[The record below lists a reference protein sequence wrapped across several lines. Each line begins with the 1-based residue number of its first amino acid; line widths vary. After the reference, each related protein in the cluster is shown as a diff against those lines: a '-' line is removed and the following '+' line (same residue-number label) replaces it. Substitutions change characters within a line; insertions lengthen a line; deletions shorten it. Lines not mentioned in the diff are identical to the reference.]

1 MYDKYNRGQM
11 ENQEFLNDEK
21 EIRGK
26 KKKIEWRKRKITS
39 LEVSASYERL
49 GNLSKAFRMS
59 NCGDTLEF
67 VKQDDKKRLIHA
79 NFCKIRLCPMCA
91 WRRSLKTFA
100 QVSCV
105 MNEFETSRHAFLF
118 LTLTCRNVGA
128 DELKETMDKLFE
140 AFNLLMKQKRVSQAV
155 VGWFRALE
163 VTYNHRENT
172 YHPHFHCILA
182 VYENKYFSGGGYIT
196 HDEWIALWRNCLKI
210 DYDPSVD
217 IRRFRKT
224 TGREVAEVSKYTVKP
239 EDYIIRYYE
248 DNSVFREKTD
258 MIISVLD
265 KALFHRRLVA
275 FGGEFKKIHK
285 RLNLDDT
292 EDGDLVV
299 VDGKEELR
307 DDVKQ
312 VIEIYHWHVGLK
324 NYVLDKAASAVANEK
339 E

>member
-26 KKKIEWRKRKITS
+26 KKKIEWRKRKMSS
-39 LEVSASYERL
+39 LEVSASYKRL
-49 GNLSKAFRMS
+49 GNMSKAFRMNS
-59 NCGDTLEF
+59 CGDILEF
-67 VKQDDKKRLIHA
+67 VRQGDKKKLIHA
-79 NFCKIRLCPMCA
+79 HFCKIRLCPMCA

-100 QVSCV
+100 QVSQV
-105 MNEFETSRHAFLF
+105 MNEFETNRHAFLF

-128 DELKETMDKLFE
+128 NGLKETMDKLFS
-140 AFNLLMKQKRVSQAV
+140 AFNDLTHLKKFRQAV

-182 VYENKYFSGGGYIT
+182 VRERYFKDVSYIS
-196 HDEWIALWRNCLKI
+196 HGEWVSLWQGCLGANYI
-210 DYDPSVD
+210 PVVD
-217 IRRFRKT
+217 IRRFKKT
-224 TGREVAEVSKYTVKP
+224 AGKEIAEVSKYAVKP

-248 DNSVFREKTD
+248 DNSVFQEKTD
-258 MIISVLD
+258 TIIDVLD
-265 KALFHRRLVA
+265 KALFRRRLVA

-285 RLNLDDT
+285 RLNLDDI

-312 VIEIYHWHVGLK
+312 VIEIYRWHVGLK
-324 NYVLDKAASAVANEK
+324 NYVLDSAASAAANEG